1 MINKVSQGIV
11 LYNRDYRESDK
22 LVKIFTETDGKRM
35 FFVKHA
41 RKSKLTSVIHPLT
54 MAEFLVKINDNGL
67 SYIDDYSEVNY
78 PKHITDDLFKLA
90 YATYIMA
97 LADAA
102 IPDNQPDSALFAF
115 LEKVLSLIEEG
126 LDYEVL
132 TLIFEVQLLH
142 RFGVSL
148 NFHECVFCHRVGL
161 PFDFSFRY
169 AGILCPDHY
178 HEDERRLRLDP
189 NVLYLI
195 DRFHSL
201 SFQDLKHIS
210 IKSEMT
216 RKLRDF
222 VDILY
227 EEYVGLHLKSKK
239 FIDDLGKWGDVM
251 K

>member
-41 RKSKLTSVIHPLT
+41 RKSKLTSVIQPLT
-54 MAEFLVKINDNGL
+54 MAEFLVKINDSGL
-67 SYIDDYSEVNY
+67 SYIDDYRGVTY

-239 FIDDLGKWGDVM
+239 FIDDLDKWGDVM